1 MKDHLL
7 MILSTLTGIVGIT
20 VKYKPVLDF
29 TFVLVGVIGLLFS
42 IYYTWQKIKQQHK
55 TIGGK

>member
-1 MKDHLL
+1 